1 MKTPVNDGSEFG
13 TVHLKLFKA
22 LERMQRE
29 TAEVA
34 RHPDPDYPERL
45 DYLLN
50 QVMDS
55 AHEIL
60 DLAHE
65 FKQATLKHHA

>member
-1 MKTPVNDGSEFG
+1 MTAAHMKLS
-13 TVHLKLFKA
+13 KA

-29 TAEVA
+29 VGDVA

-45 DYLLN
+45 DYLVQ

-65 FKQATLKHHA
+65 FKTAVRSKSDSE